1 MTIIQTAKDLLKKG
15 IKLNDHELILL
26 ANHLL
31 ESLEEK
37 HQPEEAAIESQPK
50 TKTAKAAKKTK
61 ATKAVEVNKVDVDQ
75 FVMQPAKASRKKR
88 EPLKI
93 QKRVNQF
100 QDDGTLANDEENI
113 TPKVKPTKRDRP
125 RFKKVEQICQYCK
138 ASTEVHPT
146 HIREF
151 YICDSCLANRAKGR

>member
-15 IKLNDHELILL
+15 MKLNDPELILM
-26 ANHLL
+26 ANQLL
-31 ESLEEK
+31 ESITESRE
-37 HQPEEAAIESQPK
+37 QATVEAQPK
-50 TKTAKAAKKTK
+50 AKPTKKTK

-113 TPKVKPTKRDRP
+113 TPKINPTKRDRP
-125 RFKKVEQICQYCK
+125 KFEKVDQICQYCK
-138 ASTEVHPT
+138 TPTKVHPA
-146 HIREF
+146 HVREF
-151 YICDSCLANRAKGR
+151 YICDSCLGNRAKGR